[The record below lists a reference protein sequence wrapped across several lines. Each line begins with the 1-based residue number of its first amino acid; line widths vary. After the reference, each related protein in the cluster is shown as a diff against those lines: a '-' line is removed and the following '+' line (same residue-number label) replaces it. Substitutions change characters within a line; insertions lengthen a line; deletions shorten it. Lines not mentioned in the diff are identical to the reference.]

1 MIRSEKRLGA
11 AILCLLAACAL
22 LFFFPADSVVENP
35 KDLNDTRGVPAVSIY
50 LVLLIILTSASLA
63 LTGIGSIA
71 QRFLRRRPLRL
82 RISVYALANIP
93 LVSTSLLGVLVSLAY
108 LYDAVA
114 GIMAA
119 LLFLLAFAF
128 VLLAVPQKPQ

>member
-22 LFFFPADSVVENP
+22 LFFFPPDSVVENP
-35 KDLNDTRGVPAVSIY
+35 GDLTDTRGVPAVSIY
-50 LVLLIILTSASLA
+50 LVLLIILASASLA

-71 QRFLRRRPLRL
+71 QRFLRRRSFRL
-82 RISVYALANIP
+82 RISVYVLANIP
-93 LVSTSLLGVLVSLAY
+93 LVLTSLLGGLVSLAY
-108 LYDAVA
+108 LYDAVS
-114 GIMAA
+114 GLIAA

-128 VLLAVPQKPQ
+128 VLLAIPPKPQ

>member
-22 LFFFPADSVVENP
+22 LFFFAADSVVENP
-35 KDLNDTRGVPAVSIY
+35 ADLTDTRGVPAVSIY
-50 LVLLIILTSASLA
+50 LVLLMILASASLA

-71 QRFLRRRPLRL
+71 QRFLRRRSFRL
-82 RISVYALANIP
+82 RISVYVLANIP
-93 LVSTSLLGVLVSLAY
+93 LVLTSLLGVLVSLAY
-108 LYDAVA
+108 LYDAVS
-114 GIMAA
+114 GLIAA

-128 VLLAVPQKPQ
+128 VLLAIPPKPQ